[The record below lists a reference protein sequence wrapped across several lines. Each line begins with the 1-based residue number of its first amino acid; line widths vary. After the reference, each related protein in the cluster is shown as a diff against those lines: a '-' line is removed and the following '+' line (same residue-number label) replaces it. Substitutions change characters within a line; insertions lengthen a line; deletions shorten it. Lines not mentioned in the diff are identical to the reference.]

1 MKDKLLLM
9 DPLTFY
15 KKFSAKDFDSQ
26 YNLRSKRPDYE
37 STVIPEWIERSVKVR
52 SDFSGMLDI
61 HYGKGPKQ
69 QLDLFGVN
77 KKDAPTLIYFHGG
90 YWQRGDKSIY
100 SFLAPSFNS
109 KEINFIAVGY
119 DLCPAVTI
127 TEISAQARAALT
139 FIWKSS
145 DLLGINRNLL
155 TVMGHSAGGH
165 ITQMMMG
172 TNWPAYSNDLPT
184 DLIKAGVPISPLSLL
199 EPVRLTEALN
209 AGIRMNAKEAES
221 ESPMINHPPFTNAPQ
236 LIVVGGDE
244 TEEFHRQANMYVN
257 AFSTQKRLIE
267 MYTVP
272 GVDHFDELN
281 ILADKDSEF
290 FLRIIELIR
299 STVNAKK

>member
-1 MKDKLLLM
+1 M
-9 DPLTFY
+9 DQLTFH
-15 KKFSAKDFDSQ
+15 KKYSAEEFDSQ

-52 SDFSGMLDI
+52 CNFSGMLDI
-61 HYGKGPKQ
+61 QYGTGQKQ
-69 QLDLFGVN
+69 KLDLFGVD
-77 KKDAPTLIYFHGG
+77 KKDAPTLVYFHGG

-100 SFLAPSFNS
+100 SFFAPLFNS
-109 KEINFIAVGY
+109 REINFIAVGY
-119 DLCPAVTI
+119 DLCPTVTI
-127 TEISAQARAALT
+127 TEISAQAREALK
-139 FIWKSS
+139 FIWKNF

-209 AGIRMNAKEAES
+209 AGIRMDAKEAES
-221 ESPMINHPPFTNAPQ
+221 ESPMINHPPCTDAPQ
-236 LIVVGGDE
+236 LVVVGGDE
-244 TEEFHRQANMYVN
+244 TEEFHRQANMYVD
-257 AFSTQKRLIE
+257 AFTTQKRLIE
-267 MYTVP
+267 MYIVP

-281 ILADKDSEF
+281 ILADTDSELF
-290 FLRIIELIR
+290 AKIIKLIR
-299 STVNAKK
+299 STVDTKK

>member
-1 MKDKLLLM
+1 M
-9 DPLTFY
+9 DPLTY
-15 KKFSAKDFDSQ
+15 HKKYSAEEFDSQ

-52 SDFSGMLDI
+52 SDFLGMLDI
-61 HYGKGPKQ
+61 QYGTGQKQ
-69 QLDLFGVN
+69 KLDLFGVN
-77 KKDAPTLIYFHGG
+77 KKDAPTLVYFHGG

-100 SFLAPSFNS
+100 SFFAPLFNS
-109 KEINFIAVGY
+109 REINFIAVGY
-119 DLCPAVTI
+119 DLCPTVTI
-127 TEISAQARAALT
+127 TEISAQAREAIK
-139 FIWKSS
+139 FIWKNF

-184 DLIKAGVPISPLSLL
+184 DLIKVGVPISPLSLL

-209 AGIRMNAKEAES
+209 AGIRMDAKEAEL
-221 ESPMINHPPFTNAPQ
+221 ESPMINHPPCTDAPQ
-236 LIVVGGDE
+236 LVVVGGDE
-244 TEEFHRQANMYVN
+244 TAEFHRQAKMYVD

-267 MYTVP
+267 MYIVP

-281 ILADKDSEF
+281 ILADTDSELF
-290 FLRIIELIR
+290 TKIIKLVR
-299 STVNAKK
+299 STVDTKK

>member
-1 MKDKLLLM
+1 M
-9 DPLTFY
+9 DPLTFHT
-15 KKFSAKDFDSQ
+15 KFSVEDFDSQ

-37 STVIPEWIERSVKVR
+37 STVIPEWIERSGKVR

-61 HYGKGPKQ
+61 RYGAGQKQ
-69 QLDLFGVN
+69 QLDLFRVS
-77 KKDAPTLIYFHGG
+77 KKDAPTLVYFHGG

-109 KEINFIAVGY
+109 REINFVTVGY

-127 TEISAQARAALT
+127 TEISAQAREALK
-139 FIWKSS
+139 FIWQSS
-145 DLLGINRNLL
+145 NMLGINRNFL

-209 AGIRMNAKEAES
+209 VGIRMDAKEAES
-221 ESPMINHPPFTNAPQ
+221 ESPMINHPPSTDAPQ
-236 LIVVGGDE
+236 LVVVGGDE
-244 TEEFHRQANMYVN
+244 TEEFHRQAKMYVE

-290 FLRIIELIR
+290 FSKIIKLMH
-299 STVNAKK
+299 STVNAGK

>member
-1 MKDKLLLM
+1 M
-9 DPLTFY
+9 DQLTFH
-15 KKFSAKDFDSQ
+15 KKYSAEEFDSQ

-52 SDFSGMLDI
+52 CNFSGMLDI
-61 HYGKGPKQ
+61 QYGTGQKQ
-69 QLDLFGVN
+69 KLDLFGVD
-77 KKDAPTLIYFHGG
+77 KKDAPTLVYFHGG

-100 SFLAPSFNS
+100 SFFAPLFNS
-109 KEINFIAVGY
+109 REINFIAVGY
-119 DLCPAVTI
+119 DLCPTVTI
-127 TEISAQARAALT
+127 TEISAQAREALK
-139 FIWKSS
+139 FIWKNF

-209 AGIRMNAKEAES
+209 AGIRMDAKEAES
-221 ESPMINHPPFTNAPQ
+221 ESPMINHPPCTDAPQ
-236 LIVVGGDE
+236 LVVVGGDE
-244 TEEFHRQANMYVN
+244 TEEFHRQANMYVD
-257 AFSTQKRLIE
+257 AFTTQKRLIE
-267 MYTVP
+267 MYMVP

-281 ILADKDSEF
+281 ILADMDSELF
-290 FLRIIELIR
+290 AKIIKLIR
-299 STVNAKK
+299 STMDTKK

>member
-1 MKDKLLLM
+1 M
-9 DPLTFY
+9 DPLTFHT
-15 KKFSAKDFDSQ
+15 KFSAEDFDSQ

-37 STVIPEWIERSVKVR
+37 STVIPEWIERSGKVR
-52 SDFSGMLDI
+52 SDISSMLDI
-61 HYGKGPKQ
+61 RYGAGEKQ
-69 QLDLFGVN
+69 KLDLFRVS
-77 KKDAPTLIYFHGG
+77 KKDAPTLVYFHGG

-109 KEINFIAVGY
+109 REINFITVGY

-127 TEISAQARAALT
+127 TEISAQAREALK
-139 FIWKSS
+139 FIWQSS
-145 DLLGINRNLL
+145 SMLGINRNCL

-172 TNWPAYSNDLPT
+172 TNWPAYSNELPT

-209 AGIRMNAKEAES
+209 AGIRMDAEEAES
-221 ESPMINHPPFTNAPQ
+221 ESPMINHPPSTDAPQ
-236 LIVVGGDE
+236 LVVVGGDE
-244 TEEFHRQANMYVN
+244 TEEFHRQANMYVD
-257 AFSTQKRLIE
+257 AFSSQKRLME

-290 FLRIIELIR
+290 FSKIIKLIY
-299 STVNAKK
+299 STVKARK

>member
-1 MKDKLLLM
+1 M
-9 DPLTFY
+9 DPLTFHT
-15 KKFSAKDFDSQ
+15 KFSAEDFDSQ
-26 YNLRSKRPDYE
+26 YNLRSNRPDYE
-37 STVIPEWIERSVKVR
+37 STVIPEWIERSGKVR
-52 SDFSGMLDI
+52 SDISSMLDI
-61 HYGKGPKQ
+61 RYGAGQKQ
-69 QLDLFGVN
+69 KLDLFRVS
-77 KKDAPTLIYFHGG
+77 KKDAPTLVYFHGG
-90 YWQRGDKSIY
+90 YWQRGDKAIY

-109 KEINFIAVGY
+109 REINFITVGY

-127 TEISAQARAALT
+127 TEISAQAREALK
-139 FIWKSS
+139 FIWQSS
-145 DLLGINRNLL
+145 SMLGINRNCL

-209 AGIRMNAKEAES
+209 AGIRMDAEEAES
-221 ESPMINHPPFTNAPQ
+221 ESPMINHPPSTDAPQ
-236 LIVVGGDE
+236 LVVVGGDE
-244 TEEFHRQANMYVN
+244 TEEFHRQANMYVD
-257 AFSTQKRLIE
+257 AFSSQKRLME

-290 FLRIIELIR
+290 FSKVIKLIC
-299 STVNAKK
+299 STLKARK